1 MAYRIPR
8 GFATNR
14 PAYLELCEG
23 QRPNVSALPLEAWTG
38 LAPIRIDD
46 VNHDP
51 IVLEPG
57 TIVGIATGATAFSG
71 KLLPAMWA
79 TGGATTVA
87 GHPQM
92 IFNYHHSDG
101 ATWGLPTT
109 TTSGTVGVVKPIG
122 VVFQPI
128 YSFNLQAA
136 FTNYKRNVN
145 VGVVTDYVIQVPC
158 VTANEH
164 AIENGDLVMVAH
176 NAYETGVFANIGA
189 SSGFTSSRLAGR
201 YQKFDPT
208 LSAAGYLAHSHEM
221 VVGRCLK
228 KVVFCTASGSSSGDL
243 LQDRIIAGA
252 TITLSTEATA
262 EFTDLAKVQTVPGL
276 VITGSG
282 TSGIPGHL
290 LGARANSTGF
300 AYLTLLIRL

>member
-8 GFATNR
+8 GYNTFR
-14 PAYLELCEG
+14 PPYLEICEG
-23 QRPNVSALPLEAWTG
+23 ARPNVSALPLEAWTG
-38 LAPIRIDD
+38 LAPTRVDD

-101 ATWGLPTT
+101 ATWGLPAV

-136 FTNYKRNVN
+136 FTNYKKNVN
-145 VGVVTDYVIQVPC
+145 VGIVTDYVVQVPC

-176 NAYETGVFANIGA
+176 NAYEHGVFANIGA
-189 SSGFTSSRLAGR
+189 SSGFTNSRLAGR
-201 YQKFDPT
+201 YQKYDPT
-208 LSAAGYLAHSHEM
+208 LTASGYLSNSQEM
-221 VVGRCLK
+221 IVGRCLK
-228 KVVFCTASGSSSGDL
+228 KVVFATASGSSSGDL
-243 LQDRIIAGA
+243 LQDRIAAGA
-252 TITLSTEATA
+252 TITLSTEAA
-262 EFTDLAKVQTVPGL
+262 LEFADLSKVQTVPGL
-276 VITGSG
+276 VLSGSG
-282 TSGIPGHL
+282 TAGIPGHL